1 MPGSRGADADG
12 MGTPTDMPWM
22 VLAGRPSPL
31 ADLFR
36 SEDERMRGNET
47 RVDDDDPEEDHA
59 PLADVGTTPEPPDA
73 VG

>member
-1 MPGSRGADADG
+1 
-12 MGTPTDMPWM
+12 M